1 MSNSNT
7 NPLTIYLNKWGITIS
22 STKSKKGFNI
32 NTPNQVENPE
42 ELQQLVQD
50 FKLGWDMKPFYQIS
64 FDPKTGEEIKGS
76 LVRYYCGPKVSQ
88 FDKSKEDV
96 DDYLTSLL

>member
-22 STKSKKGFNI
+22 STQSGKGFNI
-32 NTPNQVENPE
+32 NNPTQVENPD

-50 FKLGWDMKPFYQIS
+50 FSLGWDMTPFHQTS
-64 FDPKTGEEIKGS
+64 FDPKTGGEIKGS
-76 LVRYYCGPKVSQ
+76 LVRYYCGPKVSK

-96 DDYLTSLL
+96 NEFLTSLL